1 MSVRSFFLSIE
12 AVLVLAALW
21 VGWAVWRFLPSTQQ
35 PAPVAAVREGT
46 VTLAW
51 RAQGELRAVHTD
63 VLRVPGA
70 KVRLR
75 IARLA
80 PAGSFAAAG
89 DLIAEFD
96 AAEAQAG
103 IEERKIETERL
114 AAQISKA
121 RAELALDE
129 SEDRAR
135 LLHARFSVRRAE
147 LDVKRNEL
155 LPPAEALRNT
165 RALDDARERLD
176 DLESGNQNRRGRDV
190 AELVLLRSRAAESQR
205 ELEQDRRGLA
215 GLRVVAPHAGWVAL
229 ARGVGDSLTHDAVAP
244 SVRAGDELDAGAA
257 VAEIRDPSRLEL
269 TAWANDND
277 DTRLQIGQTAKVWLD
292 AWPDRPLQGEVTSVN
307 RDWADTRSPGPG
319 GRHEVTIRLDMWDVF
334 AAAGV
339 PSDQVAAVAA
349 GRANEARAATAFAQ
363 VPAPGSP
370 WRKVPRPGTPGRVEV
385 LTGTYSNSLSVP
397 RASVFGSGG
406 GSFVWVRRAGR
417 FVRQRVAPLHGD
429 NAWIVVAGN
438 LRGGEE
444 VALTTPPPR
453 RFLP

>member
-1 MSVRSFFLSIE
+1 MSARWFFRALE
-12 AVLVLAALW
+12 AGLLLAALW
-21 VGWAVWRFLPSTQQ
+21 VGWAAWRFLPS
-35 PAPVAAVREGT
+35 ARERVPVGVVRQGT
-46 VTLAW
+46 VSLEW
-51 RAQGELRAVHTD
+51 SAQGELRALRTD
-63 VLRVPGA
+63 VLRVPGTSG
-70 KVRLR
+70 RLR

-96 AAEAQAG
+96 ASEAQVG
-103 IEERKIETERL
+103 IEERQIETERL

-135 LLHARFSVRRAE
+135 LQHARFAVRLAE

-176 DLESGNQNRRGRDV
+176 ELESGNQTRRGRDV

-215 GLRVVAPHAGWVAL
+215 GLRVIAPHAGWVAL
-229 ARGVGDSLTHDAVAP
+229 ARGVGDSLTHDAVAA
-244 SVRAGDELDAGAA
+244 SVHAGDELNAGAA

-269 TAWANDND
+269 SALANDND

-292 AWPDRPLQGEVTSVN
+292 AWPDRALKGELTHVT
-307 RDWADTRSPGPG
+307 RAATDPQSPGLP
-319 GRHEVTIRLDMWDVF
+319 GRHEVIISLDMFDVF
-334 AAAGV
+334 ASAGI
-339 PSDQVAAVAA
+339 SSEQVAEVAS
-349 GRANEARAATAFAQ
+349 GRTFASRAPSAFAQ
-363 VPAPGSP
+363 VPAPDSP
-370 WRKVPRPGTPGRVEV
+370 WRRLPRPGTLGRVV
-385 LTGTYSNSLSVP
+385 VFTGTYSHALSVP
-397 RASVFGSGG
+397 RASVFSAGGS
-406 GSFVWVRRAGR
+406 SFVWVRRSGG
-417 FVRQRVAPLHGD
+417 FIQQPVTPLEGD
-429 NAWIVVAGN
+429 NAWTVVTGN
-438 LRGGEE
+438 LRAGEE
-444 VALTTPPPR
+444 VALTTPPRR